1 MRPQRNRRKPMSFF
15 IISCLSYAC
24 FDVLFPPHP
33 LHYSELIAYTFHHL
47 YQLPTIGLRFF
58 TVYGPRGRP
67 DMAPYKFI
75 EKIYHGE
82 TIQQYGDG
90 TTSRD
95 YTYVDDIVSGII
107 GSIDHVLGYEVRE
120 RQTLKINF

>member
-1 MRPQRNRRKPMSFF
+1 
-15 IISCLSYAC
+15 
-24 FDVLFPPHP
+24 
-33 LHYSELIAYTFHHL
+33 
-47 YQLPTIGLRFF
+47 
-58 TVYGPRGRP
+58 
-67 DMAPYKFI
+67 MAPYKFI
-75 EKIYHGE
+75 EKIFHGE

-120 RQTLKINF
+120 KECYFKNEMNLMFSDSSYFMKRFSIWVMGNPVY